1 MRSGGCVT
9 QDGAVAEREHRGQCA
24 RLSWKPRLTDGV
36 NPAVKGM
43 ETAEPKPMVDRASAE
58 AKALELCA
66 RNQPVLPRGNTPD
79 RPLDLTRLS
88 FTLYFNVN
96 LRRVGHAGQGGAAS
110 VTRG

>member
-1 MRSGGCVT
+1 MT
-9 QDGAVAEREHRGQCA
+9 QDGAVAEREDRGQRA
-24 RLSWKPRLTDGV
+24 GLSWKPRLTDRV

-43 ETAEPKPMVDRASAE
+43 ETAEPEPMVDRASPE
-58 AKALELCA
+58 AKVLELCP
-66 RNQPVLPRGNTPD
+66 RNQPVLPLGNTRD

-96 LRRVGHAGQGGAAS
+96 LRRVGHAGKGGAAS